1 MANKEYLS
9 IPEVAKILGISR
21 IAIYK
26 KVKKGEIK
34 AAKIGRSYAIPKKYL
49 EDIIVKE
56 KYRGM
61 KIGKLLFEAV
71 IIKSREAG
79 AKRMQWQVLDWN
91 TPAIAFYESLG
102 AKVMKEWLTMRVT
115 GPDLEKLCR
124 L

>member
-49 EDIIVKE
+49 EDILGKSLGEKEKKEIDKAVHKTVKE
-56 KYRGM
+56 YGEVL
-61 KIGKLLFEAV
+61 KLL
-71 IIKSREAG
+71 G
-79 AKRMQWQVLDWN
+79 
-91 TPAIAFYESLG
+91 
-102 AKVMKEWLTMRVT
+102 KE
-115 GPDLEKLCR
+115 
-124 L
+124 